1 MLLRW
6 RCRAQGTGPGKSG
19 PGGCT
24 GREPGRRPRR
34 FFPFRRGRWRGML
47 LVAHALV
54 PGGEIFQL
62 FWGPWIEFFR
72 GRENGEERVVVP
84 TRGLRSRDKSG
95 TYNAV
100 ILARRG
106 QAGEG
111 LPLVYSIHGAPNGGC

>member
-1 MLLRW
+1 MAREGVEAASQGDDLAGFFHFGAGGSEEFSSLLMFLFP
-6 RCRAQGTGPGKSG
+6 AEK
-19 PGGCT
+19 
-24 GREPGRRPRR
+24 
-34 FFPFRRGRWRGML
+34 FFNCFG
-47 LVAHALV
+47 
-54 PGGEIFQL
+54 
-62 FWGPWIEFFR
+62 GPWIESFR